1 MSLENRRGFLKHLGL
16 VASLAVAPCT
26 SGCSYLQQARFLIP
40 SIPLDKRTQLSNP
53 ITLSVN
59 DSEFLWNQ
67 IVDTV
72 EDYFKIKSEQRASR
86 DPTGWLE
93 GRMETYPE
101 IGATLLEPWR
111 KDASFGFQRI
121 QSTLQTIRRTCFVR
135 VIPIEQ
141 GFSVAVEV
149 IKELEDVDR
158 SQYSS
163 EGSAIARH
171 DGSIVRATPGL
182 AGQPITLGW
191 IRQENDT
198 ELEQRI
204 LREIFGRTTNVS
216 PPRRAVRTFK

>member
-1 MSLENRRGFLKHLGL
+1 MTCVARREFLKRIGVVAGL
-16 VASLAVAPCT
+16 ALVPSAV
-26 SGCSYLQQARFLIP
+26 GCSYLQQAKFLIP
-40 SIPLDKRTQLSNP
+40 SIPLDKKTQLSNP
-53 ITLSVN
+53 ITIGVN

-93 GRMETYPE
+93 GRLETYPE
-101 IGATLLEPWR
+101 IGSTIFEPWR
-111 KDASFGFQRI
+111 KDTAFGYQSI
-121 QSTLQTIRRTCFVR
+121 QSTLQTMRRTCFIR

-171 DGSIVRATPGL
+171 DGSIVRVAPGL
-182 AGQPITLGW
+182 TGQPITLGW

-198 ELEQRI
+198 ELEQRL
-204 LREIFGRTTNVS
+204 LREILGRTTNVS
-216 PPRRAVRTFK
+216 PPRRAARTFK